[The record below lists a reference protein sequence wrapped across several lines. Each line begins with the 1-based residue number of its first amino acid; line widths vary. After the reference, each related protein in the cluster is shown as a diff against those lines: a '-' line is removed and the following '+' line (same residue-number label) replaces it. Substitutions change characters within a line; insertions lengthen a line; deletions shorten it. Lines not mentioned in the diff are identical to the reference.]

1 MQEKKEKKKP
11 QKKPR
16 TVARNPKK
24 GGKQEKAEDNKGKE
38 AGMDA
43 RMLGAILTGVNR
55 AFPYVH
61 KDEVDSLLNRHM
73 PSLFKM
79 IHGDSFN
86 VSVQA
91 LMLLFQLKS
100 RQHAASDRFYRALYS
115 VLLSVS
121 VLASRGFSTSCIG
134 G

>member
-1 MQEKKEKKKP
+1 MLVKKEKEKVRRKP
-11 QKKPR
+11 QKM
-16 TVARNPKK
+16 ARKFKK
-24 GGKQEKAEDNKGKE
+24 GTKQEKPEENKEKE
-38 AGMDA
+38 SGMDA

-61 KDEVDSLLNRHM
+61 KDEVDPLLERHT

-100 RQHAASDRFYRALYS
+100 SQHAVSDRFYRALYA

-121 VLASRGFSTSCIG
+121 LLAPNRLLILFVGE
-134 G
+134 